1 MESYFSKLY
10 ISWLQISWNIPLKC
24 KIIFQW
30 QTIGAAFFLKQ
41 WGPYNI
47 AIWVINA
54 FIYSFHPF
62 SIIFQSA
69 KSDSISCS
77 FVMFNMISVQD
88 TAGAERFTGLS
99 SFYCRNAGAAILAFD
114 MSIVSTFESLWYI
127 TSSFVLYHSDTQ
139 WLKWKFSSLFVIV
152 QINKNRI
159 WMYRSQAP
167 DVIFFLIIKIFT
179 LYLSN
184 NTQGILLGRGYIY
197 SQTWSSW
204 TRWDC

>member
-1 MESYFSKLY
+1 MPLFIHSIHFQLFFNQLNQTQFHAVLWCLIWFLFRIQLERRGSLVCLHFTVETLGLLSWHLTCPLSALLNLYGKLPA
-10 ISWLQISWNIPLKC
+10 LFFF
-24 KIIFQW
+24 II
-30 QTIGAAFFLKQ
+30 QT
-41 WGPYNI
+41 
-47 AIWVINA
+47 
-54 FIYSFHPF
+54 
-62 SIIFQSA
+62 
-69 KSDSISCS
+69 
-77 FVMFNMISVQD
+77 
-88 TAGAERFTGLS
+88 
-99 SFYCRNAGAAILAFD
+99 
-114 MSIVSTFESLWYI
+114 
-127 TSSFVLYHSDTQ
+127 DTQ

>member
-1 MESYFSKLY
+1 
-10 ISWLQISWNIPLKC
+10 
-24 KIIFQW
+24 
-30 QTIGAAFFLKQ
+30 
-41 WGPYNI
+41 
-47 AIWVINA
+47 
-54 FIYSFHPF
+54 
-62 SIIFQSA
+62 
-69 KSDSISCS
+69 
-77 FVMFNMISVQD
+77 MISVQD

-167 DVIFFLIIKIFT
+167 DIIFFLIIKILT

-184 NTQGILLGRGYIY
+184 NTQGVLLGRGYIY
-197 SQTWSSW
+197 SQTWLFW
-204 TRWDC
+204 TRWDCYKTSRYLGIQDIKGKTLKK